1 MTATFADLGLP
12 DSIVNALERNDID
25 TPFPVQAA
33 AIPDALADRDVCG
46 KAPTGSGKTLAFG
59 LPILTRVPK
68 ARSRRPASLILT
80 PTRELAAQIRKELA
94 PYAKV
99 MDRQVFAVFGGV
111 RYQPQKDWLNRGV
124 DVLVATPG
132 RLEDLIE
139 QGAVDL
145 SEVGIVAIDEADRM
159 ADMGFLPAVRRILDQ
174 TATKRQTLLFSAT
187 LDGDVA
193 VLMRDYQ
200 SDPVRHDAATEEID
214 VDAMEHH
221 FWQVER
227 TDKVSHVADVVNRT
241 GPTMVFTRTRHGA
254 DRLAKQLVRSG
265 IVAEAMHGGRSQN
278 QRNRAL
284 AAFVSGSIDAL
295 VATDVAARGIH
306 IDGVATVVHFDPPN
320 GHKDYLHRSGRTA
333 RAGAR
338 GTVVSLVTSN
348 ERRAVNRIKK
358 SLELDVPTEQPHR
371 RELPRTA
378 LADRARAPRPVA
390 SAKAKAPS
398 GPKPQARQP
407 VRKQRPDGRQSGKAN
422 GSGVDAGTVVVT
434 NLPWSTTDK
443 DVRRLLGSHGTVTS
457 TEIKRDRRGRSKG
470 VAVVKMDPDGAARAL
485 RSLEG
490 RKVGGRRIEVRMS
503 RRSPRR

>member
-1 MTATFADLGLP
+1 M
-12 DSIVNALERNDID
+12 
-25 TPFPVQAA
+25 
-33 AIPDALADRDVCG
+33 
-46 KAPTGSGKTLAFG
+46 
-59 LPILTRVPK
+59 
-68 ARSRRPASLILT
+68 
-80 PTRELAAQIRKELA
+80 
-94 PYAKV
+94 
-99 MDRQVFAVFGGV
+99 
-111 RYQPQKDWLNRGV
+111 
-124 DVLVATPG
+124 
-132 RLEDLIE
+132 
-139 QGAVDL
+139 
-145 SEVGIVAIDEADRM
+145 
-159 ADMGFLPAVRRILDQ
+159 
-174 TATKRQTLLFSAT
+174 
-187 LDGDVA
+187 
-193 VLMRDYQ
+193 
-200 SDPVRHDAATEEID
+200 
-214 VDAMEHH
+214 DAMEHH

-371 RELPRTA
+371 RELPRAA

-407 VRKQRPDGRQSGKAN
+407 ARKQRPDGRQSANAN